1 MHTETMFTLLIRAHK
16 KLSSIG
22 AWENSKKA
30 SLEAQLKQIEVIG
43 DFSFCQRFFIFHF
56 SFFPKQTKFNDHKFV
71 NFILM
76 SLQVCWGETIQL
88 SS

>member
-1 MHTETMFTLLIRAHK
+1 MWIMHTETMLKLLIRAHK

-30 SLEAQLKQIEVIG
+30 TLEAQLKQIEVM
-43 DFSFCQRFFIFHF
+43 DFSFCQR
-56 SFFPKQTKFNDHKFV
+56 
-71 NFILM
+71 
-76 SLQVCWGETIQL
+76 